1 MSKARDHQEMEERR
15 LKAARHF
22 DRGLGAAEVAR
33 RMGVRLSCSWFLAS
47 WVSDCPWS
55 RKLEHLR
62 LPQRDLFWSFKNLF
76 AVRAGDAK
84 LVRTNALGK
93 NPDAKPKTELFDLSK
108 DRAESLD
115 LSAGSTAQ
123 VEDFARRLDRWQ
135 KDVES
140 GPKTEATRTLAR

>member
-1 MSKARDHQEMEERR
+1 MVS
-15 LKAARHF
+15 
-22 DRGLGAAEVAR
+22 GILG
-33 RMGVRLSCSWFLAS
+33 F
-47 WVSDCPWS
+47 
-55 RKLEHLR
+55 R
-62 LPQRDLFWSFKNLF
+62 LPLVQKVRAPQIAATRSVLVVQKPLRG
-76 AVRAGDAK
+76 RAGDAK